1 MRIVRPFLL
10 ASLLSLAPLGTAS
23 AQSSPQGAGEPSAPV
38 PGEAPPPASTAPS
51 AAPTVAPTSSAQP
64 GAAAPTARASA
75 TVEPQSSGAPA
86 AISSGA
92 PAATSSG
99 APVRSGGLPPL
110 ATEDL
115 VAGGLGLAGL
125 VTGVV
130 LTLVAGSIQ
139 GDIRASTP
147 KDPRGNLLCGRRGE
161 VDVLPEMSAQCEDLR
176 AKANL
181 GASLGQAG
189 VGFIVTGGAL
199 VAAASAYWLLSGR
212 PAKKSARTLTI
223 TPVVGAGGGLLVTG
237 SF

>member
-86 AISSGA
+86 A
-92 PAATSSG
+92 TSSG

-161 VDVLPEMSAQCEDLR
+161 ADVLPEMSAQCEDLR

>member
-51 AAPTVAPTSSAQP
+51 AAPTVAPTSSAQA
-64 GAAAPTARASA
+64 GVAAPTARASA
-75 TVEPQSSGAPA
+75 TVEPQSSGAPV
-86 AISSGA
+86 
-92 PAATSSG
+92 ATSSG